1 MDDYG
6 CITRWM
12 YLRQLNCTLKM
23 VKMINLNIMCI
34 LLLPPPPLH
43 THTHTHTHTHRKS
56 MATQEL
62 NDQVTRHSPSSPC
75 PTGSE
80 GRSPSPRLSQMTAML
95 VAADLRKKV
104 SHCSSWRKN
113 LSLLLK
119 RKLSSSGTL
128 VDEVRITCPQALDA
142 FLC

>member
-1 MDDYG
+1 
-6 CITRWM
+6 M
-12 YLRQLNCTLKM
+12 YLTQLNCTLKM

-34 LLLPPPPLH
+34 LLLKPPPPLLLL
-43 THTHTHTHTHRKS
+43 HTHTHRKS
-56 MATQEL
+56 MSTQEL
-62 NDQVTRHSPSSPC
+62 NDQVTRRSPSSPC

-80 GRSPSPRLSQMTAML
+80 DRSPSPRLSQMTAML

-104 SHCSSWRKN
+104 SHCLSWWKN

-128 VDEVRITCPQALDA
+128 VDEVRITRPQALDV